1 MRSPAR
7 VSMLVITKSLSGPDE
22 GIAGAG
28 VGTSDNTERQPE
40 QRVHFPYPV
49 ADQPRGRHDEHAADE
64 PPRQHLAYIQA
75 GHDGLAGAGIVRQQ
89 EAQRRLLQHVLVHGD
104 ALMRQRVD
112 QRGFRSERGIEQ
124 MPVGKPMRLGD
135 RRDGGRVGCEVHARR
150 VCWPVVR
157 RRLFRNPV
165 SGLAF
170 EFDDPPPSQLV
181 RARLLV
187 LPPVHRGVGDPDQ
200 VGQLPLS
207 ELPDPA
213 QALYPARV
221 VLWQGG

>member
-1 MRSPAR
+1 MRSPAK
-7 VSMLVITKSLSGPDE
+7 VSMLTITKSLSGPTNGLPDRASE
-22 GIAGAG
+22 PPTMRNGSRNSECI
-28 VGTSDNTERQPE
+28 SRSQLL
-40 QRVHFPYPV
+40 
-49 ADQPRGRHDEHAADE
+49 DQPRGRHDEHAADE
-64 PPRQHLAYIQA
+64 PPRQHLAYVQA

-89 EAQRRLLQHVLVHGD
+89 EAKGSLLQHVLVHGD

-124 MPVGKPMRLGD
+124 VPVGKPMRLRDG
-135 RRDGGRVGCEVHARR
+135 RDGGRVGSEVHARR
-150 VCWPVVR
+150 VCWRVVR
-157 RRLFRNPV
+157 RRLFRDPV

-187 LPPVHRGVGDPDQ
+187 LPPIDRGVGNPDQ
-200 VGQLPLS
+200 VGQLPLR
-207 ELPDPA
+207 EFPDPA

-221 VLWQGG
+221 VL